1 MKRIK
6 ESLTNAGIPYD
17 SECLGGN
24 IEGVR
29 IGNMYTV
36 EHGSGEGYYFGTLE
50 DESDTCYTLEDV
62 LELVRRLQHEHD
74 HD

>member
-6 ESLTNAGIPYD
+6 ESLTNAGIPYV
-17 SECLGGN
+17 SECLGGD
-24 IEGVR
+24 IEGLR
-29 IGNMYTV
+29 IGTMYVV
-36 EHGSGEGYYFGTLE
+36 EHGSGQGYYFGNLE
-50 DESDTCYTLEDV
+50 DENNTCRTVEDV